1 MIALLLGLIC
11 LMLGLCL
18 ITIGLIF
25 LVGKVLNWRVPFPVA
40 ILTYALGKL
49 SRK

>member
-1 MIALLLGLIC
+1 MIAFILGLIC
-11 LMLGLCL
+11 LFLGITLCA
-18 ITIGLIF
+18 IGLIF
-25 LVGKVLNWRVPFPVA
+25 VIGKVLNWKIPFPVA